1 MNGMTYFAYIG
12 VCFSGVIVISG
23 IIAVCSIY
31 GNNQC
36 NYTDTDDEPGYFLSS
51 STREPLV

>member
-1 MNGMTYFAYIG
+1 MDGMTYFAYIG

-36 NYTDTDDEPGYFLSS
+36 NPTDTDDEPGYFLSS